1 MGQCVCNAA
10 VSLCGRLSQAFN
22 EQSAGEPQ
30 EVPHEAASAPKQETM
45 RSDCHRTVATND
57 KYEGGYISAA
67 TSMAS
72 TERQSFEVPN
82 EAPIQVHACPV
93 SLPIRTSVLAPTDGD
108 GDDVIYEDEI
118 TAGYWGTLESTSQE
132 VAPSRRVLGE
142 LNREVNPGK
151 EARELLGKAS
161 SLQSS
166 SMQLRCSDA
175 SFEKCSP
182 SPRMPTPEAARYAG
196 EHKEEFCVKGS
207 SRRRERRAKQKNIVA
222 ESVPQEQIPP
232 VVEAQV
238 GSVSKINPILM
249 LSL

>member
-1 MGQCVCNAA
+1 
-10 VSLCGRLSQAFN
+10 
-22 EQSAGEPQ
+22 
-30 EVPHEAASAPKQETM
+30 
-45 RSDCHRTVATND
+45 
-57 KYEGGYISAA
+57 
-67 TSMAS
+67 
-72 TERQSFEVPN
+72 
-82 EAPIQVHACPV
+82 
-93 SLPIRTSVLAPTDGD
+93 VLAPTDGD

-161 SLQSS
+161 SFQSS
-166 SMQLRCSDA
+166 SMQLRCTDA
-175 SFEKCSP
+175 SFEKCAPSP
-182 SPRMPTPEAARYAG
+182 SSPWRDHPRMPTPEAARYAG
-196 EHKEEFCVKGS
+196 EHTEEFCAKGS